1 MFGQLS
7 KKEILSLQV
16 WGLYTARDWRT
27 SSSGKWHD
35 NSQHPGSHLVAPQD
49 VGSASHVGLPKH
61 MAMSWNTFGA
71 RLARIQQLIQNGS
84 RLPFQRFWQRMLLS
98 SVSNHKQVS
107 YAVANRLAASDNPWV
122 CWSKDC

>member
-1 MFGQLS
+1 METLF
-7 KKEILSLQV
+7 LQV
-16 WGLYTARDWRT
+16 WGLDTARDWCT
-27 SSSGKWHD
+27 SSSSKWHD

-71 RLARIQQLIQNGS
+71 GLARIQQLIQNGS

-98 SVSNHKQVS
+98 SVSDHKQVS